1 MWFNIYNSRA
11 YFISE
16 KCNVPDE
23 IRSRDLSH
31 CKSPLYLLSF
41 DHRISRIVRHRSTS
55 FGRAMGYNARGPG
68 IESHRW
74 HWFCRRQI
82 MPYCFIYI
90 GETKKGSE
98 HTYVWPQ
105 IRNKKNNLLP
115 LAFQEVYHHI
125 RQFDHFNL
133 SMNVRIV
140 EKINHNSN

>member
-1 MWFNIYNSRA
+1 
-11 YFISE
+11 
-16 KCNVPDE
+16 
-23 IRSRDLSH
+23 
-31 CKSPLYLLSF
+31 
-41 DHRISRIVRHRSTS
+41 
-55 FGRAMGYNARGPG
+55 
-68 IESHRW
+68 
-74 HWFCRRQI
+74 